1 MEFKWN
7 VEEQKLRELSNI
19 EISCLAGT
27 YTTQEKMDAIDTY
40 GNFKHKFT
48 EVLEKAKLFEE
59 QKLTIKHTITRTWS
73 GNTSI
78 NYNTNSF
85 KAWCRRNGLKE
96 DGRFPFD
103 YSHDIYIKYIYDFED
118 VEYLKRQVDEIFRS
132 MLIRLRR
139 KEEIYFKEHDSY
151 WILTNEVTEIGERY
165 ASPKTLN
172 GSHICFCSDG
182 TIHVYINDDDYHVA
196 TIEELGKLKEF
207 YKGIDK
213 LTKEYYNTHI
223 VTM

>member
-73 GNTSI
+73 GNTNI

-103 YSHDIYIKYIYDFED
+103 YSHDIYIKYIYDFRD

-132 MLIRLRR
+132 MLIKLRR
-139 KEEIYFKEHDSY
+139 EEEIYFKEHDSY
-151 WILTNEVTEIGERY
+151 WILTNEVMKISRRY
-165 ASPKTLN
+165 ASPK
-172 GSHICFCSDG
+172 GSNISFCSDG
-182 TIHVYINDDDYHVA
+182 TILVHEDEEDYDKYHIA
-196 TIEELGKLKEF
+196 TIEELEKLKEF

-223 VTM
+223 VTI